1 MILRRPSRLKSRGLS
16 GRLAVSLVTLLL
28 AISVMQGCAVLERFT
43 DAEPASLADAPPIDS
58 RGADWP
64 VLPREGGEDGYD
76 DPFEDVNRVFFYVNG
91 AFDFLVFEPLARFYR
106 GFMPTDA
113 RHAISRAFTNL
124 AEPVV
129 AANHLLQ
136 LEGDRAV
143 TSVGRLLVN
152 STVGIGG
159 LFDVATDLG
168 LEADDADFGQTLHH
182 YGVGEGPYLV
192 LPIFGPTTVRDAV
205 GFGVDGLIDPRGH
218 LLEPTSG
225 LLLSLSEGVVRR
237 EEVIDPVDFLI
248 EHALD
253 HYDAVR
259 AWNHQERHAR
269 AHRRLHRAQ
278 IRDLP
283 RLFARVRI
291 AASGYKGPSPPG

>member
-1 MILRRPSRLKSRGLS
+1 MILPLTSRTTSRGLR
-16 GRLAVSLVTLLL
+16 GRFAVALVTLLL
-28 AISVMQGCAVLERFT
+28 AIPVVQGCAVLERFT
-43 DAEPASLADAPPIDS
+43 DAEPGSLDSAPAVEE

-76 DPFEDVNRVFFYVNG
+76 DPFEGVNSVFFYVNG

-113 RHAISRAFTNL
+113 RHAVSRAFTNL

-136 LEGDRAV
+136 LEGGRGA
-143 TSVGRLLVN
+143 TSFGRFAVN
-152 STVGIGG
+152 STAGAAG

-182 YGVGEGPYLV
+182 YGVGSGPYLV
-192 LPIFGPTTVRDAV
+192 LPFFGPTTVRDAM
-205 GFGVDGLIDPRGH
+205 GFGVDGLIDPRGY
-218 LLEPTSG
+218 LIAPTTRLQLALG
-225 LLLSLSEGVVRR
+225 EGVVRR
-237 EEVIDPVDFLI
+237 EEVIDPVDFLV
-248 EHALD
+248 EYALD

-259 AWNHQERHAR
+259 AWNHQERQR
-269 AHRRLHRAQ
+269 ELTGGCTEP
-278 IRDLP
+278 IYVTCP
-283 RLFARVRI
+283 
-291 AASGYKGPSPPG
+291 GYSPE